1 VTFSTTPARPPGC
14 ASDLELDEL
23 ANGDVAGQP
32 KEQTL
37 RVHLETCA
45 RCRARLAAFAAVE
58 PPPPP
63 AIPASFVA
71 GPAPPRVS
79 AQRAPRRRWAL
90 AALGAAA
97 VAAVIALVARPH
109 DGPASADGERTKGAL
124 ALTVYVKR
132 ASGAIDTVDREGELH
147 EGDELRFT
155 LTASAPGHAVVLG
168 LDAAPSVT
176 VYAPSTPAATAIP
189 IDTAGSVALPGSI
202 VADATVG
209 AERIVAVVC
218 AKETAPQA
226 LRARATAALAAAN
239 GRPEQVTALGSGCRE
254 ASVLMHKIP
263 GGR

>member
-58 PPPPP
+58 PP
-63 AIPASFVA
+63 
-71 GPAPPRVS
+71 

-176 VYAPSTPAATAIP
+176 VYAPSTPAAAAIP

-209 AERIVAVVC
+209 VERIVAVVC